1 MTRGTAAHIDGAP
14 TGRGASSG
22 ISRIHPAPRPHT
34 AAPRADRVVLVA
46 CASRVMTVLVARRF
60 VTRLR
65 GLIGR
70 ERAPLCDCLL
80 FPACSSVHTWGM
92 RRPIDL
98 AFVDERNRVIETVR
112 RLPPG
117 RMVRCSRAC
126 AVLERVSSESPWF
139 AVGSRIRVVT
149 LGCR

>member
-1 MTRGTAAHIDGAP
+1 MTRKAALHFGDASAA
-14 TGRGASSG
+14 RGASSP
-22 ISRIHPAPRPHT
+22 RLAPCPHEV
-34 AAPRADRVVLVA
+34 APRADRVVLVA
-46 CASRVMTVLVARRF
+46 CASQVMTVLVARRF
-60 VTRLR
+60 ATRLR

-70 ERAPLCDCLL
+70 EGAPLCDCLL

-98 AFVDERNRVIETVR
+98 AFVDERNRVVEIVR

-117 RMVRCSRAC
+117 RMARCPRAC

>member
-1 MTRGTAAHIDGAP
+1 MTRKAALRFG
-14 TGRGASSG
+14 GASTG
-22 ISRIHPAPRPHT
+22 QAAPFERAR
-34 AAPRADRVVLVA
+34 AASPSHAVSPRADRVVLVA
-46 CASRVMTVLVARRF
+46 CSTRVMTVLVARRF
-60 VTRLR
+60 ATRLR

-70 ERAPLCDCLL
+70 EGTPLCDCLL

-98 AFVDERNRVIETVR
+98 AFVDERNRVVETVL

-117 RMVRCSRAC
+117 RMARCPRAC
-126 AVLERVSSESPWF
+126 AVFERVSSETPWF